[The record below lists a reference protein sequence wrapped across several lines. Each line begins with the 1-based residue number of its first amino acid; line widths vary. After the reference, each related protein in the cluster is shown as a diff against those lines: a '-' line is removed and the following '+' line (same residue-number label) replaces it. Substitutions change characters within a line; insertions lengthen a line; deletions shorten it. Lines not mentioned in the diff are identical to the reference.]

1 MKYTEVIGEI
11 YKHTREKKGYFKE
24 TVIKDLIGI
33 KIINR
38 FEDEEILPD
47 FLMIERLYQRIGES
61 SDIFTIMMTSEE
73 YDYCIWRENLIEKI
87 ISGKICKSDWESR
100 SAKDRTI
107 NELLQEQFV
116 QFWKG
121 YDDSDAELMKKAI
134 RMTVPEFPDKMSMH
148 QCIGREE
155 FAYMLYYIERKLQK
169 NPKEW
174 MQEYETVRFILKYIN
189 LNYETREL
197 VRIYARAAC
206 VYGELIPIDDIDD
219 KIHHYKS
226 ALDLQRKYA
235 RVSGIDR
242 LLYGLICSYKQ
253 LEQEIPDDYQKMY
266 ETIIAVKNEFKITEN
281 YAPEIKMTNEIYLLD
296 EVFKEYR
303 LERGLTPAQA
313 AEGVCDIKTYR
324 ALENGKRKPKRGTY
338 QAIAE
343 ALGIPLVKYN
353 ADIITN
359 EYEHIQMLEEIKLIS
374 RKSVKGREQKLI
386 DILEQKLGVWMKY
399 PENRQMIDSRRDFQK
414 FCDGNIEID
423 DYLDKLK
430 NVLDMTINNWH
441 KDMEHHFYTRREL
454 VILYYVI
461 VAYREKGRSDIAIKL
476 MDKLLEYLNS
486 SKVNCESRMEEIA
499 VLYIERKNL
508 LTDMEMYDEAIKN
521 VYEYMKICFKLD
533 RGDKIVPLLIE
544 PGWICNEGYYQETM
558 EMVDKEHSEKYFQH
572 ALCISEMYYQDAY
585 QKSIKEYMKSIKIS
599 QP

>member
-100 SAKDRTI
+100 SAKDRII

-189 LNYETREL
+189 LNYETQEL

-266 ETIIAVKNEFKITEN
+266 ETIIAIKNEFKITEN

-359 EYEHIQMLEEIKLIS
+359 EYEHIQMLQDIKLIS
-374 RKSVKGREQKLI
+374 RKDAKGRELCYV
-386 DILEQKLGVWMKY
+386 DMLEEKLGERMKY
-399 PENRQMIDSRRDFQK
+399 PQNQQMIDSMRDIHEVLS
-414 FCDGNIEID
+414 DNISPDE
-423 DYLDKLK
+423 YLIKVKDTL
-430 NVLDMTINNWH
+430 NLTISDWN
-441 KDMEHHFYTRREL
+441 KDMEHHFYTPREIVL
-454 VILYYVI
+454 VYYAAC
-461 VAYREKGRSDIAIKL
+461 AYRKKGRSDIA
-476 MDKLLEYLNS
+476 LEMVENILKYIDN
-486 SKVNCESRMEEIA
+486 SKVKLNNRLEEKL
-499 VLYIERKNL
+499 VLEILKKNL
-508 LTDMEMYDEAIKN
+508 LTDLGRFEEAIQIAL
-521 VYEYMKICFKLD
+521 EEIDFAFRTF
-533 RGDKIVPLLIE
+533 RGDRLHDCLFE
-544 PGWICNEGYYQETM
+544 LGWIFEKGYCPDS
-558 EMVDKEHSEKYFQH
+558 VKCIDKNNYKKYFKY
-572 ALCISEMYYQDAY
+572 ALYISELFYIVKD
-585 QKSIKEYMKSIKIS
+585 QKVIKKHLL
-599 QP
+599 

>member
-189 LNYETREL
+189 LNYETQEL

-266 ETIIAVKNEFKITEN
+266 KTIIAVKNEFKITEN

-359 EYEHIQMLEEIKLIS
+359 EYEHVQMLQDIKLIS
-374 RKSVKGREQKLI
+374 RKDAKGRELCYV
-386 DILEQKLGVWMKY
+386 DMLEEKLGERMKY
-399 PENRQMIDSRRDFQK
+399 PQNQQMIDSMRDIHEVLS
-414 FCDGNIEID
+414 DNISPDE
-423 DYLDKLK
+423 YLIKVKDTL
-430 NVLDMTINNWH
+430 NLTISDWN
-441 KDMEHHFYTRREL
+441 KDMEHHFYTPREIVL
-454 VILYYVI
+454 VYYAAC
-461 VAYREKGRSDIAIKL
+461 AYRKKGRSDIA
-476 MDKLLEYLNS
+476 LEMVENILKYIDN
-486 SKVNCESRMEEIA
+486 SKVKLNNRLEEKL
-499 VLYIERKNL
+499 VLEILKKNL
-508 LTDMEMYDEAIKN
+508 LTDLGRFEEAIQIAL
-521 VYEYMKICFKLD
+521 EEIDFAFRTF
-533 RGDKIVPLLIE
+533 RGDRLHDCLFE
-544 PGWICNEGYYQETM
+544 LGWICEKGYCPDS
-558 EMVDKEHSEKYFQH
+558 VKCIDKNNYKKYFKY
-572 ALCISEMYYQDAY
+572 ALYISELFYIVKD
-585 QKSIKEYMKSIKIS
+585 QKVIKKHLL
-599 QP
+599 

>member
-11 YKHTREKKGYFKE
+11 YKHTREKKGCFKE

-189 LNYETREL
+189 LNYETQEL

-242 LLYGLICSYKQ
+242 LLYGLICSYKE

-374 RKSVKGREQKLI
+374 RKDAKGRELCYV
-386 DILEQKLGVWMKY
+386 DMLEEKLGERMKY
-399 PENRQMIDSRRDFQK
+399 PQNQQMIDSMRDIHEVLS
-414 FCDGNIEID
+414 DNISPDE
-423 DYLDKLK
+423 YLIKVKDTL
-430 NVLDMTINNWH
+430 NLTISDWN
-441 KDMEHHFYTRREL
+441 KDMEHHFYTPREIVL
-454 VILYYVI
+454 VYYAAC
-461 VAYREKGRSDIAIKL
+461 AYRKKGRSDIAL
-476 MDKLLEYLNS
+476 
-486 SKVNCESRMEEIA
+486 
-499 VLYIERKNL
+499 
-508 LTDMEMYDEAIKN
+508 
-521 VYEYMKICFKLD
+521 
-533 RGDKIVPLLIE
+533 
-544 PGWICNEGYYQETM
+544 
-558 EMVDKEHSEKYFQH
+558 EMVENILKY
-572 ALCISEMYYQDAY
+572 IDNS
-585 QKSIKEYMKSIKIS
+585 KIK
-599 QP
+599 

>member
-11 YKHTREKKGYFKE
+11 YKHTREKKGCFKE

-61 SDIFTIMMTSEE
+61 SDIFTMMMTSEE

-189 LNYETREL
+189 LNYETQEL

-303 LERGLTPAQA
+303 LERGLTPVQA

-374 RKSVKGREQKLI
+374 RKDAKGRELCYV
-386 DILEQKLGVWMKY
+386 DMLEEKLGERMKY
-399 PENRQMIDSRRDFQK
+399 PQNQQMIDSMRDIHEVLS
-414 FCDGNIEID
+414 DNISPDE
-423 DYLDKLK
+423 YLIKVKDTL
-430 NVLDMTINNWH
+430 NLTISDWN
-441 KDMEHHFYTRREL
+441 KDMEHHFYTPREIVL
-454 VILYYVI
+454 VYYAAC
-461 VAYREKGRSDIAIKL
+461 AYRKKGRSDIA
-476 MDKLLEYLNS
+476 LEMVENILKYIDN
-486 SKVNCESRMEEIA
+486 SKVKLNNRLEEKL
-499 VLYIERKNL
+499 VLEILKKNL
-508 LTDMEMYDEAIKN
+508 LTDLGRFEEAIQIAL
-521 VYEYMKICFKLD
+521 EEIDFAFMTF
-533 RGDKIVPLLIE
+533 RGDRLHDCLFE
-544 PGWICNEGYYQETM
+544 LGWICEKGYCPDS
-558 EMVDKEHSEKYFQH
+558 VKRIDKNNYKKYFKY
-572 ALCISEMYYQDAY
+572 ALYISELFYIVKD
-585 QKSIKEYMKSIKIS
+585 QKVIKKHLL
-599 QP
+599 

>member
-374 RKSVKGREQKLI
+374 RKDAKGRELCYV
-386 DILEQKLGVWMKY
+386 DMLEEKLGERMKY
-399 PENRQMIDSRRDFQK
+399 PQNQQMIDSMRDIHEVLS
-414 FCDGNIEID
+414 DNISPDE
-423 DYLDKLK
+423 YLIKVKDTL
-430 NVLDMTINNWH
+430 NLTISDWN
-441 KDMEHHFYTRREL
+441 KDMEHHFYTPREIVL
-454 VILYYVI
+454 VYYAAC
-461 VAYREKGRSDIAIKL
+461 AYRKKGRSDIA
-476 MDKLLEYLNS
+476 LEMVENILKYIDN
-486 SKVNCESRMEEIA
+486 SKVKLNNRLEEKL
-499 VLYIERKNL
+499 VLEILKKNL
-508 LTDMEMYDEAIKN
+508 LTDLGRFEEAIQIAL
-521 VYEYMKICFKLD
+521 EEIDFAFMTF
-533 RGDKIVPLLIE
+533 RGDRLHDCLFE
-544 PGWICNEGYYQETM
+544 LGWICEKGYCPDS
-558 EMVDKEHSEKYFQH
+558 VKRIDKNNYKKYFKY
-572 ALCISEMYYQDAY
+572 ALYISELFYIVKD
-585 QKSIKEYMKSIKIS
+585 QKVIKKHLL
-599 QP
+599 